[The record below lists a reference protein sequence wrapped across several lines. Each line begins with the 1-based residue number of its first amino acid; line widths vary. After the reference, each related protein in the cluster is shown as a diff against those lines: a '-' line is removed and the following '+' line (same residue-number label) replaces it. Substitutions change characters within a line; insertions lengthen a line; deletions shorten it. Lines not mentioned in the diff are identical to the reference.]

1 MYSIKIT
8 ADLQVIV
15 WYEGEK
21 IKVSRLQSII
31 SKDLNTSMAF
41 REIFSYLESQPKVM
55 VTDQEIIE
63 EIIVKLQDP
72 RFDSH
77 NKISFPIEQLSRL
90 YKALTHRRYSSSLL
104 AMTAYCRGYHQL
116 ATNKCKVMASSYYH
130 LLII

>member
-1 MYSIKIT
+1 MYFIKIA

-31 SKDLNTSMAF
+31 SKDLNTSTAF

-55 VTDQEIIE
+55 VTDQEIIK

-72 RFDSH
+72 RFDSQS
-77 NKISFPIEQLSRL
+77 KISFLIEQLTSCIKLRHAVGIL
-90 YKALTHRRYSSSLL
+90 HHS
-104 AMTAYCRGYHQL
+104 
-116 ATNKCKVMASSYYH
+116 
-130 LLII
+130 